1 MAESSTWSCYEEI
14 KLFGELL
21 IENTLVQP
29 TRLNQKII
37 MPILFFHSW
46 YIYDVNNNIK

>member
-29 TRLNQKII
+29 TRLNQKNYYANII
-37 MPILFFHSW
+37 LSFMVYL
-46 YIYDVNNNIK
+46 